1 MQTVS
6 LKTTQPQ
13 QVRSDNTS
21 SRSPLAKALAL
32 AATSLGLGVVQLDIT
47 IVNTALSSIGTSLG
61 GSVAELQWV
70 VTAYTIT
77 FAAFIL
83 TAGALGDRVGAK
95 RIFIGG
101 FAIFTLASLACALA
115 PSAMFLIAA
124 RSVQGLAAAILVPN
138 SLTLLNHAYTDP
150 KARGRA
156 VGFWAAGASVALTSG
171 PLVGGALIALVDW
184 RAIFLVNLPI
194 GAAGLWLAWRYAKET
209 PRLAQREI
217 DLPGQIAAI
226 AALGTLA
233 GALIEGGALGWSH
246 PLVIMGF
253 AAAAVMGL
261 LFVWRE
267 ARAPQPML
275 PLSLFRHRMFALT
288 ALIGLLFNIAFYGLI
303 FVLSLYFQNVNGW
316 SPFATGLAF
325 VPMMGMVLPANLVTA
340 SVSERLGAPQT
351 IALACVITAAGCVA
365 LLPMASGTTY
375 ATICAQLM
383 VLGGGLGLL
392 VPSLT
397 STLLGSVEKSRSGIA
412 AGVLNATR
420 QTGSVLGVALFG
432 SLLGG
437 DNAFIAGAHAS
448 LVVSAAVLLAGAVAI
463 WHGRAKKGRRRGGAD
478 PEIPATGSRVDVEQC
493 FQRE

>member
-1 MQTVS
+1 MQTTS
-6 LKTTQPQ
+6 LDTRQPEQ
-13 QVRSDNTS
+13 AGSDSAS
-21 SRSPLAKALAL
+21 SRSPLPAALAL

-47 IVNTALSSIGTSLG
+47 IVNTALSSISTSLG

-70 VTAYTIT
+70 VTAYTIA

-101 FAIFTLASLACALA
+101 FVIFTLASLACALA
-115 PSAMFLIAA
+115 PSAMFLIVA

-156 VGFWAAGASVALTSG
+156 VGFWAAGASVALTAG
-171 PLVGGALIALVDW
+171 PLVGGALIALVGW

-194 GAAGLWLAWRYAKET
+194 GAAGLWLAWRYAEET

-226 AALGTLA
+226 TALGGLA
-233 GALIEGGALGWSH
+233 GALIEGGVLGWSH
-246 PLVIMGF
+246 PLVITGF
-253 AAAAVMGL
+253 AGAAVIGL

-267 ARAPQPML
+267 ARALQPML

-288 ALIGLLFNIAFYGLI
+288 ALVGLLFNIAFYGLI

-325 VPMMGMVLPANLVTA
+325 VPMMAMVLPANLIAA
-340 SVSERLGAPQT
+340 SVSERLGAPQA
-351 IALACVITAAGCVA
+351 IALACMITAAGCVA
-365 LLPMASGTTY
+365 LLPMTSGTSY
-375 ATICAQLM
+375 WAIGAQLII
-383 VLGGGLGLL
+383 LGGGLGLL
-392 VPSLT
+392 VPALT

-432 SLLGG
+432 SLVGG
-437 DNAFIAGAHAS
+437 NNTFMAGAHAS
-448 LVVSAAVLLAGAVAI
+448 LVISAAVLLAGAVAI
-463 WHGRAKKGRRRGGAD
+463 LQGRAKEGR
-478 PEIPATGSRVDVEQC
+478 
-493 FQRE
+493 

>member
-1 MQTVS
+1 MQTAS
-6 LKTTQPQ
+6 LNIRRPEQA
-13 QVRSDNTS
+13 RSHNTS
-21 SRSPLAKALAL
+21 SRSPLATALAL

-70 VTAYTIT
+70 VTAYTIA

-95 RIFIGG
+95 RIFIAG

-138 SLTLLNHAYTDP
+138 SLTLLNHAYSDP

-171 PLVGGALIALVDW
+171 PFVGGALIALVGW

-194 GAAGLWLAWRYAKET
+194 GAAGLWLAWRYSEET

-226 AALGTLA
+226 ATLGTLA
-233 GALIEGGALGWSH
+233 GALIEGGVLGWSH

-253 AAAAVMGL
+253 VAAAVIGL

-288 ALIGLLFNIAFYGLI
+288 ALVGLLFNIAFYGLI
-303 FVLSLYFQNVNGW
+303 FVLSLYFQEVNGW
-316 SPFATGLAF
+316 SPFATGIAF

-365 LLPMASGTTY
+365 LLPMASGTSY
-375 ATICAQLM
+375 GAIGAQLM

-432 SLLGG
+432 SLVGG
-437 DNAFIAGAHAS
+437 NNVFIAGAHAS
-448 LVVSAAVLLAGAVAI
+448 LLISAAVLLAGAVAI
-463 WHGRAKKGRRRGGAD
+463 WLGRAKD
-478 PEIPATGSRVDVEQC
+478 
-493 FQRE
+493 

>member
-1 MQTVS
+1 MQTTS
-6 LKTTQPQ
+6 LNTRQSELA
-13 QVRSDNTS
+13 RSDNTS
-21 SRSPLAKALAL
+21 SRSPLATALAL

-70 VTAYTIT
+70 VTAYTIA

-101 FAIFTLASLACALA
+101 FALFTLASLACALA
-115 PSAMFLIAA
+115 PSATFLIAA
-124 RSVQGLAAAILVPN
+124 RAVQGLAAAILVPN

-156 VGFWAAGASVALTSG
+156 VGFWAAGASVALTAG
-171 PLVGGALIALVDW
+171 PFVGGALIALVGW
-184 RAIFLVNLPI
+184 RTIFLVNLPI
-194 GAAGLWLAWRYAKET
+194 GAAGLWLAWRYAEET

-226 AALGTLA
+226 ATLGTLA

-253 AAAAVMGL
+253 VGAAVIGL

-275 PLSLFRHRMFALT
+275 PLSLFCHRMFALT
-288 ALIGLLFNIAFYGLI
+288 ALVGLLFNIAFYGLI

-325 VPMMGMVLPANLVTA
+325 VPMMAMVLPANLVTA

-365 LLPMASGTTY
+365 LLHMASGTSY
-375 ATICAQLM
+375 AEICAQLM

-432 SLLGG
+432 SLVGG
-437 DNAFIAGAHAS
+437 GHAFIAGAHAS
-448 LVVSAAVLLAGAVAI
+448 LVISAAVLLAGAIAI
-463 WHGRAKKGRRRGGAD
+463 LQGRTKEGR
-478 PEIPATGSRVDVEQC
+478 
-493 FQRE
+493 

>member
-1 MQTVS
+1 MQPT
-6 LKTTQPQ
+6 LLDTRRREQA
-13 QVRSDNTS
+13 RSDNTS
-21 SRSPLAKALAL
+21 LHSHLAKPLAL
-32 AATSLGLGVVQLDIT
+32 AAMSLGLGVVQLDIT

-70 VTAYTIT
+70 VTAYTIA

-95 RIFIGG
+95 RIFIAG

-150 KARGRA
+150 KARARA
-156 VGFWAAGASVALTSG
+156 VGFWAAGASVALTAG
-171 PLVGGALIALVDW
+171 PLVGGALIALVGW

-194 GAAGLWLAWRYAKET
+194 GAAALWLTWRYAKET

-226 AALGTLA
+226 ATLGTLA
-233 GALIEGGALGWSH
+233 GALIEGGALGWGH
-246 PLVIMGF
+246 PLVIIGF
-253 AAAAVMGL
+253 AAAALIGL

-275 PLSLFRHRMFALT
+275 PLSLFGHRMFALT
-288 ALIGLLFNIAFYGLI
+288 ALVGLLFNTAFYGLI
-303 FVLSLYFQNVNGW
+303 FVLSLYFQEVRGW

-325 VPMMGMVLPANLVTA
+325 VPMMGMVLPANLISA
-340 SVSERLGAPQT
+340 SVSERIGAPQT
-351 IALACVITAAGCVA
+351 IALASVITAAGCVA
-365 LLPMASGTTY
+365 LLPMASGTSY
-375 ATICAQLM
+375 WAIGAQLII
-383 VLGGGLGLL
+383 LGGGLGLL

-397 STLLGSVEKSRSGIA
+397 STLLSSVEKSRSGIA

-432 SLLGG
+432 SLVAGN
-437 DNAFIAGAHAS
+437 NAFMAGAHAS
-448 LVVSAAVLLAGAVAI
+448 LVISAAVLLAGAVAI
-463 WHGRAKKGRRRGGAD
+463 LQGRAKEER
-478 PEIPATGSRVDVEQC
+478 
-493 FQRE
+493 

>member
-1 MQTVS
+1 MQPAS
-6 LKTTQPQ
+6 LNTRRPEQA
-13 QVRSDNTS
+13 RSHNAS
-21 SRSPLAKALAL
+21 SRSPLATALAL

-70 VTAYTIT
+70 VTAYTIA

-171 PLVGGALIALVDW
+171 PFVGGVLIALVGW

-194 GAAGLWLAWRYAKET
+194 GAAGLWLAWRYAEET
-209 PRLAQREI
+209 QRLAQREI

-226 AALGTLA
+226 TALGALA

-253 AAAAVMGL
+253 AGAAVIGL

-288 ALIGLLFNIAFYGLI
+288 ALVGLLFNIAFYGLI

-325 VPMMGMVLPANLVTA
+325 VPMMAMVLPANLITA

-365 LLPMASGTTY
+365 LLPMASGTSY
-375 ATICAQLM
+375 GAIGAQLI

-397 STLLGSVEKSRSGIA
+397 STLLASVEKSRSGIA

-432 SLLGG
+432 SLVGG
-437 DNAFIAGAHAS
+437 DNAFIAGAHTS
-448 LVVSAAVLLAGAVAI
+448 LVISAAVLFAGAVAI
-463 WHGRAKKGRRRGGAD
+463 WHGRAKEER
-478 PEIPATGSRVDVEQC
+478 
-493 FQRE
+493 

>member
-1 MQTVS
+1 MQTTS
-6 LKTTQPQ
+6 LNTRQPEQ
-13 QVRSDNTS
+13 AGSDSTA
-21 SRSPLAKALAL
+21 SRSPLAAALAL
-32 AATSLGLGVVQLDIT
+32 AATSLGFGVVQLDIT
-47 IVNTALSSIGTSLG
+47 IVNTALSSISTSLG

-70 VTAYTIT
+70 VTAYTIA

-156 VGFWAAGASVALTSG
+156 VGFWAAGASVALTAG
-171 PLVGGALIALVDW
+171 PLVGGALIALVGW

-194 GAAGLWLAWRYAKET
+194 GAAGLWLAWRYAEET
-209 PRLAQREI
+209 PRLAQRKI

-226 AALGTLA
+226 TALGGLA

-253 AAAAVMGL
+253 AGAAVIGL

-288 ALIGLLFNIAFYGLI
+288 ALVGLLFNIAFYGLI

-325 VPMMGMVLPANLVTA
+325 VPMMAMVLPANLITA

-351 IALACVITAAGCVA
+351 IALACMITAAGCVA
-365 LLPMASGTTY
+365 LLPMASGTSY
-375 ATICAQLM
+375 GAISAQLII
-383 VLGGGLGLL
+383 LGGGLGLL

-432 SLLGG
+432 SLVGG
-437 DNAFIAGAHAS
+437 DNTFITGARAS
-448 LVVSAAVLLAGAVAI
+448 LVISAAVLLVGAIAI
-463 WHGRAKKGRRRGGAD
+463 WHGRAKEER
-478 PEIPATGSRVDVEQC
+478 
-493 FQRE
+493 

>member
-1 MQTVS
+1 MQTAS
-6 LKTTQPQ
+6 FNTRQPELAH
-13 QVRSDNTS
+13 SDNTS
-21 SRSPLAKALAL
+21 SRSPLTTALAL

-70 VTAYTIT
+70 VTAYTIA

-95 RIFIGG
+95 RIFIAG

-115 PSAMFLIAA
+115 PSAIFLIAA

-171 PLVGGALIALVDW
+171 PFVGGALIALVGW

-194 GAAGLWLAWRYAKET
+194 GAAGLWLAWRYAEET

-226 AALGTLA
+226 ATLGTLA
-233 GALIEGGALGWSH
+233 GALIEGGVLGWSH

-253 AAAAVMGL
+253 VAAAVIGL

-288 ALIGLLFNIAFYGLI
+288 ALVGLLFNIAFYGLI
-303 FVLSLYFQNVNGW
+303 FVLSLYFQKVNGW

-351 IALACVITAAGCVA
+351 IALACVITAAGCIA
-365 LLPMASGTTY
+365 LLPMASGTGY
-375 ATICAQLM
+375 GAIGAQLM

-432 SLLGG
+432 SLVGG
-437 DNAFIAGAHAS
+437 NNVFIAGAHAS
-448 LVVSAAVLLAGAVAI
+448 LLISAAVLLAGAVAI
-463 WHGRAKKGRRRGGAD
+463 WLGRAKD
-478 PEIPATGSRVDVEQC
+478 
-493 FQRE
+493 

>member
-1 MQTVS
+1 MQTTS
-6 LKTTQPQ
+6 FNTRQPELAH
-13 QVRSDNTS
+13 SSNTS
-21 SRSPLAKALAL
+21 SRSPLATALAL

-70 VTAYTIT
+70 VTAYTIA

-171 PLVGGALIALVDW
+171 PFVGGALIALVGW

-194 GAAGLWLAWRYAKET
+194 GAAGLWLAWRYAEET

-226 AALGTLA
+226 ATLGTLA
-233 GALIEGGALGWSH
+233 GALIEGGVLGWSH

-253 AAAAVMGL
+253 VAAAVIGL

-275 PLSLFRHRMFALT
+275 PLSLFRHRVFALT
-288 ALIGLLFNIAFYGLI
+288 ALVELLFNIAFYGLI
-303 FVLSLYFQNVNGW
+303 FVLSLYFQKINGW

-325 VPMMGMVLPANLVTA
+325 VPMMGMVLPANLVAA

-365 LLPMASGTTY
+365 LLPMASGTSYGAIGT
-375 ATICAQLM
+375 QLM
-383 VLGGGLGLL
+383 ILGGGLGLL

-397 STLLGSVEKSRSGIA
+397 STLFGSVEKSRSGIA

-432 SLLGG
+432 SLVASEG
-437 DNAFIAGAHAS
+437 AFVTGLHLS
-448 LVVSAAVLLAGAVAI
+448 LVVSAAVLLLAAAVIGLGAPS
-463 WHGRAKKGRRRGGAD
+463 RG
-478 PEIPATGSRVDVEQC
+478 
-493 FQRE
+493 

>member
-1 MQTVS
+1 MQTT
-6 LKTTQPQ
+6 LLNKNQPEQ
-13 QVRSDNTS
+13 ARSDNTS
-21 SRSPLAKALAL
+21 SCSPLAKALAL
-32 AATSLGLGVVQLDIT
+32 AAMSLGLGVVQLDIT

-70 VTAYTIT
+70 VTAYTIA

-124 RSVQGLAAAILVPN
+124 RAVQGLAAAILVPN

-156 VGFWAAGASVALTSG
+156 VGFWAAGASVALTAG
-171 PLVGGALIALVDW
+171 PFVGGALIALVGW
-184 RAIFLVNLPI
+184 RSIFLVNLPI
-194 GAAGLWLAWRYAKET
+194 GAAALWLAWRYAEET

-226 AALGTLA
+226 AALGALA

-246 PLVIMGF
+246 PLVLMGF
-253 AAAAVMGL
+253 AAAAVVGL

-275 PLSLFRHRMFALT
+275 PLSLFGNRMFALT
-288 ALIGLLFNIAFYGLI
+288 ALVGLLFNIAFYGLI
-303 FVLSLYFQNVNGW
+303 FVLSLYFQKVNGW

-325 VPMMGMVLPANLVTA
+325 VPMMGAVLPANLIAA
-340 SVSERLGAPQT
+340 SVSERFGAPQT
-351 IALACVITAAGCVA
+351 IALASVITAAGCVA
-365 LLPMASGTTY
+365 LLPMASDMSYWAIG
-375 ATICAQLM
+375 AQLI
-383 VLGGGLGLL
+383 VLGGGLGLV
-392 VPSLT
+392 VPPLT

-420 QTGSVLGVALFG
+420 QTGSVLGVGLFG
-432 SLLGG
+432 SLVGG
-437 DNAFIAGAHAS
+437 GHAFIAGAHAS
-448 LVVSAAVLLAGAVAI
+448 LVISAAVLLAGAIAI
-463 WHGRAKKGRRRGGAD
+463 WHGRAEAGR
-478 PEIPATGSRVDVEQC
+478 
-493 FQRE
+493 

>member
-1 MQTVS
+1 MQATS
-6 LKTTQPQ
+6 LNTRQPEQ
-13 QVRSDNTS
+13 ARSDITP
-21 SRSPLAKALAL
+21 SRSPLAAALAL

-47 IVNTALSSIGTSLG
+47 IVNTALSSISTSLG

-70 VTAYTIT
+70 VTAYTIA

-115 PSAMFLIAA
+115 PSAMFLIVA

-156 VGFWAAGASVALTSG
+156 VGFWAAGASVALTAG
-171 PLVGGALIALVDW
+171 PLVGGALIALVGW

-194 GAAGLWLAWRYAKET
+194 GAAGLWLAWRYAEET

-226 AALGTLA
+226 TALGGLA
-233 GALIEGGALGWSH
+233 GALIEGGVLGWSH
-246 PLVIMGF
+246 PLVIAGF
-253 AAAAVMGL
+253 AGTAVIGL

-267 ARAPQPML
+267 ARALQPML

-288 ALIGLLFNIAFYGLI
+288 ALVGLLFNIAFYGLI

-325 VPMMGMVLPANLVTA
+325 VPMMAMVLPANLIAA

-365 LLPMASGTTY
+365 LLPMASGTSY
-375 ATICAQLM
+375 WAIGAQLII
-383 VLGGGLGLL
+383 LGGGLGLL

-420 QTGSVLGVALFG
+420 QTGSVVGVALFG
-432 SLLGG
+432 SLVGG
-437 DNAFIAGAHAS
+437 NNPFMAGTHAS
-448 LVVSAAVLLAGAVAI
+448 LVISAAVLLAGAIAI
-463 WHGRAKKGRRRGGAD
+463 VQGRAEQGR
-478 PEIPATGSRVDVEQC
+478 
-493 FQRE
+493 

>member
-1 MQTVS
+1 MQTT
-6 LKTTQPQ
+6 LPKTMQPEQ
-13 QVRSDNTS
+13 ARSDNTS
-21 SRSPLAKALAL
+21 SCSPLAKALAL
-32 AATSLGLGVVQLDIT
+32 AAMSLGLGVVQLDIT

-70 VTAYTIT
+70 VTAYTIA

-124 RSVQGLAAAILVPN
+124 RAVQGLAAAILVPN
-138 SLTLLNHAYTDP
+138 SLTLLNHAYADP

-156 VGFWAAGASVALTSG
+156 VGFWAAGASVALTAG
-171 PLVGGALIALVDW
+171 PFVGGALIALVGW
-184 RAIFLVNLPI
+184 RLIFLVNLPI
-194 GAAGLWLAWRYAKET
+194 GAAALWLAWRYAKET

-226 AALGTLA
+226 TALGALA

-253 AAAAVMGL
+253 AAAAVIGL

-275 PLSLFRHRMFALT
+275 PLSLFGHRMFALT
-288 ALIGLLFNIAFYGLI
+288 ALVGLLFNIAFYGLI
-303 FVLSLYFQNVNGW
+303 FVLSLYFQKVNDW

-325 VPMMGMVLPANLVTA
+325 VPMMGMVLPANLVAA

-351 IALACVITAAGCVA
+351 IALASVITAAGCVA
-365 LLPMASGTTY
+365 LLPMASGTSY
-375 ATICAQLM
+375 WAIGVQLAVM
-383 VLGGGLGLL
+383 GGGLGLV
-392 VPSLT
+392 VPPLT

-432 SLLGG
+432 SLVGG
-437 DNAFIAGAHAS
+437 DNVFIAGAHAS
-448 LVVSAAVLLAGAVAI
+448 LVISAAVLLAGAVAI
-463 WHGRAKKGRRRGGAD
+463 WHGRAKEGR
-478 PEIPATGSRVDVEQC
+478 
-493 FQRE
+493 

>member
-1 MQTVS
+1 MQTTSPNIRAVVGRPE
-6 LKTTQPQ
+6 QAH
-13 QVRSDNTS
+13 SDNTS
-21 SRSPLAKALAL
+21 SRSPLATALAL
-32 AATSLGLGVVQLDIT
+32 AAMSLGLGVVQLDIT
-47 IVNTALSSIGTSLG
+47 IVNTALSSIGASLG

-70 VTAYTIT
+70 VTAYTIA

-83 TAGALGDRVGAK
+83 TSGALGDRVGAK
-95 RIFIGG
+95 RIFIAG

-171 PLVGGALIALVDW
+171 PFVGGALIALVGW

-194 GAAGLWLAWRYAKET
+194 GAAGLWLAWRYAEET

-217 DLPGQIAAI
+217 DLPGQVAAI
-226 AALGTLA
+226 ATLGTLA

-253 AAAAVMGL
+253 VAAAVIGL

-288 ALIGLLFNIAFYGLI
+288 ALVGLLFNMAFYGLI
-303 FVLSLYFQNVNGW
+303 FVLSLYFQNVRGW

-325 VPMMGMVLPANLVTA
+325 VPMMGMVLPTNLIAA
-340 SVSERLGAPQT
+340 SVSERLGAPRT
-351 IALACVITAAGCVA
+351 IALASVITAVGCVA
-365 LLPMASGTTY
+365 LLPMASGSSY
-375 ATICAQLM
+375 GALGAQLM
-383 VLGGGLGLL
+383 ILGGGLGLI
-392 VPSLT
+392 VPPLT

-432 SLLGG
+432 SLVGG
-437 DNAFIAGAHAS
+437 DSEFIAGIHAS
-448 LVVSAAVLLAGAVAI
+448 LLISAA
-463 WHGRAKKGRRRGGAD
+463 
-478 PEIPATGSRVDVEQC
+478 
-493 FQRE
+493 

>member
-1 MQTVS
+1 MQTTS
-6 LKTTQPQ
+6 LDTRQPEQ
-13 QVRSDNTS
+13 AGSDS
-21 SRSPLAKALAL
+21 ALSRSPLAAALAL

-47 IVNTALSSIGTSLG
+47 IVNTALSSISTSLG

-70 VTAYTIT
+70 VTAYTIA

-115 PSAMFLIAA
+115 PSAMFLIVA

-156 VGFWAAGASVALTSG
+156 VGFWAAGASVALTAG
-171 PLVGGALIALVDW
+171 PLVGGALIALVSW

-194 GAAGLWLAWRYAKET
+194 GAAGLWLAWRYAEET

-226 AALGTLA
+226 ATLGALA

-253 AAAAVMGL
+253 AGAAVIGL

-275 PLSLFRHRMFALT
+275 PLSLFRHHMFALT
-288 ALIGLLFNIAFYGLI
+288 ALVGLLFNIAFYGLI

-325 VPMMGMVLPANLVTA
+325 VPMMAMVLPANLITA
-340 SVSERLGAPQT
+340 SASERLGAPQT
-351 IALACVITAAGCVA
+351 IALACMITAAGCVA
-365 LLPMASGTTY
+365 LLPMASGTSY
-375 ATICAQLM
+375 GAIGAQLLI
-383 VLGGGLGLL
+383 LGGGLGLL

-432 SLLGG
+432 SLVAGN
-437 DNAFIAGAHAS
+437 NAFMAGVHAS
-448 LVVSAAVLLAGAVAI
+448 LVISAAVLLAGAVAI
-463 WHGRAKKGRRRGGAD
+463 WQGRAKEGR
-478 PEIPATGSRVDVEQC
+478 
-493 FQRE
+493 

>member
-1 MQTVS
+1 MQPE
-6 LKTTQPQ
+6 QA
-13 QVRSDNTS
+13 RSDNTS
-21 SRSPLAKALAL
+21 SCSPLAKALAL
-32 AATSLGLGVVQLDIT
+32 AAMSLGLGVVQLDIT

-70 VTAYTIT
+70 VTAYTIA

-124 RSVQGLAAAILVPN
+124 RAVQGLAAAILVPN
-138 SLTLLNHAYTDP
+138 SLTLLNHAYADP

-156 VGFWAAGASVALTSG
+156 VGFWAAGASVALTAG
-171 PLVGGALIALVDW
+171 PFVGGALIALVGW
-184 RAIFLVNLPI
+184 RLIFLVNLPI
-194 GAAGLWLAWRYAKET
+194 GAAALWLAWRYAKET

-226 AALGTLA
+226 TALGALA

-253 AAAAVMGL
+253 AAAAVIGL

-275 PLSLFRHRMFALT
+275 PLSLFGHRMFALT
-288 ALIGLLFNIAFYGLI
+288 ALVGLLFNIAFYGLI
-303 FVLSLYFQNVNGW
+303 FVLSLYFQKVNDW

-325 VPMMGMVLPANLVTA
+325 VPMMGMVLPANLVAA

-351 IALACVITAAGCVA
+351 IALASVITAAGCVA
-365 LLPMASGTTY
+365 LLPMASGTSY
-375 ATICAQLM
+375 WAIGVQLAVM
-383 VLGGGLGLL
+383 GGGLGLV
-392 VPSLT
+392 VPPLT

-432 SLLGG
+432 SLVGG
-437 DNAFIAGAHAS
+437 DNVFIAGAHAS
-448 LVVSAAVLLAGAVAI
+448 LVISAAVLLAGAVAI
-463 WHGRAKKGRRRGGAD
+463 WHGRAKEGR
-478 PEIPATGSRVDVEQC
+478 
-493 FQRE
+493 

>member
-1 MQTVS
+1 MQSTS
-6 LKTTQPQ
+6 LNTRQPELAH
-13 QVRSDNTS
+13 SDNTS
-21 SRSPLAKALAL
+21 SRSPLATALAL

-70 VTAYTIT
+70 VTAYTIA

-95 RIFIGG
+95 RIFIAG

-115 PSAMFLIAA
+115 PSAIFLIAA

-171 PLVGGALIALVDW
+171 PFVGGALIALVGW

-194 GAAGLWLAWRYAKET
+194 GAAGLWLALRYAEET

-226 AALGTLA
+226 ATLGTLA
-233 GALIEGGALGWSH
+233 GALIEGGVLGWSH

-253 AAAAVMGL
+253 VAASVIGL

-288 ALIGLLFNIAFYGLI
+288 ALVGLLFNIAFYGLI
-303 FVLSLYFQNVNGW
+303 FVLSLYFQKVNGW

-365 LLPMASGTTY
+365 LLPMASGTSY
-375 ATICAQLM
+375 GAIGAQLM

-432 SLLGG
+432 SLVGAN
-437 DNAFIAGAHAS
+437 NAFIAGAHAS
-448 LVVSAAVLLAGAVAI
+448 LLISAAVLLAGAVAI
-463 WHGRAKKGRRRGGAD
+463 WLGRAKD
-478 PEIPATGSRVDVEQC
+478 
-493 FQRE
+493 